1 MKNILVCLHLAVG
14 EEDLIIEED
23 HMEEGAGMLVDL
35 EQAVHFHL
43 VVAKNGL
50 TP

>member
-1 MKNILVCLHLAVG
+1 MKICLVFLHSIVA
-14 EEDLIIEED
+14 
-23 HMEEGAGMLVDL
+23 EEGILIVEGHMVEAAGILVDL

-50 TP
+50 MP

>member
-23 HMEEGAGMLVDL
+23 HMEEGAGMLGD
-35 EQAVHFHL
+35 VHFIGL
-43 VVAKNGL
+43 VL
-50 TP
+50 SHIPHSP

>member
-35 EQAVHFHL
+35 EQVERFHQVL
-43 VVAKNGL
+43 ARNGL
-50 TP
+50 MP